1 MNTSDD
7 GPLWLNDEE
16 HATWL
21 VLSATMM
28 KLPAALDA
36 QLTRDAGLTF
46 FEYMT
51 LAVLSERADR
61 TARMSELAGL
71 ANGSLS
77 RLSHVASRLESRGL
91 LVRSPDPTDRRF
103 TVARM
108 TDAGWDAIEAAAPGH
123 VRAVREL
130 VVDRLGPGHGRV
142 LREAFCSIL
151 AVVDPSTLQALSA
164 RGVEEAPGA
173 ACGTDREGALDGAVG
188 KGGCPGPALPSVR
201 AAPAD

>member
-1 MNTSDD
+1 MDTTPDD
-7 GPLWLNDEE
+7 DPVWLDDDER
-16 HATWL
+16 ATWL

-77 RLSHVASRLESRGL
+77 RLSHVARRLEDRGL
-91 LVRSPDPTDRRF
+91 LVRSPDPTDGRF

-130 VVDRLGPGHGRV
+130 VVDRLGDGHGRV
-142 LREAFCSIL
+142 LREAFRSIL
-151 AVVDPSTLQALSA
+151 AVVDPATLAAVSA
-164 RGVEEAPGA
+164 RGAGGSSA
-173 ACGTDREGALDGAVG
+173 
-188 KGGCPGPALPSVR
+188 GGCDPDPERALGRPEDGGLPP
-201 AAPAD
+201 APASP